1 VFGSARY
8 NLYEVPVL
16 KGYYTWDDYRDE
28 YFLDEE
34 GNPPTEEN
42 EEGEEEPLEFT
53 HDDKVEALGFDP
65 DRTEELLGA
74 GGGAAADLAELVD
87 ERTVD
92 VNPEI
97 DEDAFFSTEEGHTTL
112 ANRYDLEKA
121 VPMPKKLTSGRSS
134 GTG

>member
-1 VFGSARY
+1 
-8 NLYEVPVL
+8 
-16 KGYYTWDDYRDE
+16 
-28 YFLDEE
+28 
-34 GNPPTEEN
+34 
-42 EEGEEEPLEFT
+42 
-53 HDDKVEALGFDP
+53 
-65 DRTEELLGA
+65 
-74 GGGAAADLAELVD
+74 
-87 ERTVD
+87 

>member
-1 VFGSARY
+1 
-8 NLYEVPVL
+8 VPVL

-65 DRTEELLGA
+65 DRTEELLGRA
-74 GGGAAADLAELVD
+74 GRRGRPRGTGRRAHGRRESGDRRGRVLLDGGGAHHPREPIRPGEGGADAE
-87 ERTVD
+87 
-92 VNPEI
+92 
-97 DEDAFFSTEEGHTTL
+97 
-112 ANRYDLEKA
+112 
-121 VPMPKKLTSGRSS
+121 KLTSGRSS